1 MTICWKAIV
10 YIDHFGNVVTNIS
23 KRQFIEF
30 AKEDPTRI
38 IMKTKTSKP
47 FYQIIRNCQLR

>member
-47 FYQIIRNCQLR
+47 FYQITRNCQLR